1 MRQRNYGRVG
11 WRARIGV
18 ITPAIG
24 MAVTA
29 DFHKIA
35 PEGVALVL
43 TPVSEPLTEDTVE
56 QLEKVGDYV
65 ADAAKKFLP
74 AKVDVI
80 VWNTSTGSLMK
91 GYGYDKE
98 LIQRIEKATG
108 VPATTAS
115 TGMLEAFAAFGV
127 KKVCIAMPY
136 VDAVNEREK
145 KFIED
150 NGYKVLR
157 YKGLQILPIGDILD
171 VPAFTLYK
179 LAKEVDLP
187 EADAIFIS
195 CAGMSATDILEDLE
209 QDLGKPVMS
218 TNQVSLWSALRKAKI
233 REPISG
239 YGRLLREF

>member
-1 MRQRNYGRVG
+1 MEG

-29 DFHKIA
+29 DFHKFA
-35 PEGVALVL
+35 PDGVAMVL
-43 TPVSEPLTEDTVE
+43 TPVSEPLTEDSVE
-56 QLEKVGDYV
+56 QLEKVGDFV
-65 ADAAKKFLP
+65 AEAARKLLP

-98 LIQRIEKATG
+98 LIKRMEAATG
-108 VPATTAS
+108 VPCTTAS
-115 TGMLEAFAAFGV
+115 TAMLEAFAKFGV

-136 VDAVNEREK
+136 IDAVNEREK
-145 KFIED
+145 KFLED
-150 NGYKVLR
+150 NGVQVLR
-157 YKGLQILPIGDILD
+157 YKGLQLLPIGDILD

-195 CAGMSATDILEDLE
+195 CAGMSATDIIEDLE

-218 TNQVSLWSALRKAKI
+218 TNQVSLWNGLRKAKI
-233 REPISG
+233 GEPIHG